1 MYFVASSEKIP
12 IRSVLLS
19 RNFQFVYNQA
29 FFHSCITNIG
39 VDTVL
44 LLAPSKTKARHT
56 DFPFCFPFRVTGYF

>member
-1 MYFVASSEKIP
+1 MYYVASSEKIP

-39 VDTVL
+39 VGTVL
-44 LLAPSKTKARHT
+44 VPSKTKARHT
-56 DFPFCFPFRVTGYF
+56 DSPSVFPFE